1 MNIKKK
7 EFIIINI
14 IYINLFFLYFTSF
27 VKNKL
32 RKYNSKFIKLIENEY
47 KNFEK
52 VNINN
57 IEYKIYDNKP
67 EFNNFISTINVGF
80 TLDKNYT
87 LETMLTSASIMET
100 QKRETKIIFHFG
112 VTKNFSVDNM
122 LEMYSLK
129 EKINN
134 STEFNFYYL
143 KDSVKKMKNFHK
155 KGEACPGKF
164 ELPSLLPNEVERL
177 IIFDAGDVLVLR
189 DLTDLYNYDMGEY
202 WALGNPEPLIIDS
215 FMKVKYNISKYI
227 NIGAVLL
234 NVKKLKEINFWENYY
249 KHRYLK
255 LKGAPDQTLFN
266 ILIPDNKKN
275 YLPFRFGSF
284 SIIRNDHN
292 FDKMKFE
299 EFKFKNWFKSNLSL
313 SLPEN
318 PKTEEGILINLYNP
332 RFIHQFNGKWEKG
345 DGLSI
350 YRILAKY
357 FIKISGIQERICIK
371 KPGYCK

>member
-1 MNIKKK
+1 MNIKIK

-27 VKNKL
+27 GKNKL
-32 RKYNSKFIKLIENEY
+32 RKYNSKFIKLIENEF

-112 VTKNFSVDNM
+112 VTENFSVDNM

-129 EKINN
+129 EKLNN

-143 KDSVKKMKNFHK
+143 KDSIKKMKNFHK

-202 WALGNPEPLIIDS
+202 WVLGNPEPLIIDS
-215 FMKVKYNISKYI
+215 FMKVKYNISKYV
-227 NIGAVLL
+227 NIGAILL
-234 NVKKLKEINFWENYY
+234 NVKKLKEINFWDIYSSN
-249 KHRYLK
+249 RYLK

-266 ILIPDNKKN
+266 I
-275 YLPFRFGSF
+275 
-284 SIIRNDHN
+284 
-292 FDKMKFE
+292 
-299 EFKFKNWFKSNLSL
+299 
-313 SLPEN
+313 
-318 PKTEEGILINLYNP
+318 
-332 RFIHQFNGKWEKG
+332 
-345 DGLSI
+345 
-350 YRILAKY
+350 
-357 FIKISGIQERICIK
+357 
-371 KPGYCK
+371 

>member
-1 MNIKKK
+1 
-7 EFIIINI
+7 
-14 IYINLFFLYFTSF
+14 
-27 VKNKL
+27 
-32 RKYNSKFIKLIENEY
+32 
-47 KNFEK
+47 
-52 VNINN
+52 
-57 IEYKIYDNKP
+57 
-67 EFNNFISTINVGF
+67 
-80 TLDKNYT
+80 
-87 LETMLTSASIMET
+87 MLTSASIMET

-112 VTKNFSVDNM
+112 VTENFSVDNM

-129 EKINN
+129 EKLNN

-143 KDSVKKMKNFHK
+143 KDSIKKMKNFHK

-164 ELPSLLPNEVERL
+164 ELPSLLPNEVKRL

-202 WALGNPEPLIIDS
+202 WVLGNPEPLIIDS
-215 FMKVKYNISKYI
+215 FMKVKYNISKYV
-227 NIGAVLL
+227 NIGAILL
-234 NVKKLKEINFWENYY
+234 NVKKLKEINFWDIYSSN
-249 KHRYLK
+249 RYLK

-292 FDKMKFE
+292 FDKMKFV

-332 RFIHQFNGKWEKG
+332 RFIHQFSGKWENG

-350 YRILAKY
+350 DRLLAKY

-371 KPGYCK
+371 KPGYCI